1 MRRAILP
8 LAAVAGIWSLLLAA
22 WFLNPGLR
30 NSILAIAESY
40 PLAAPAIL
48 TAVQVVCAVLA
59 LPSSFVTLAFG
70 VLWGLPVGLLF
81 ATASTLIASMT
92 TFWLARRFRWGDS
105 PIALR
110 RGSMLRHIERY
121 GWKASAV
128 AHLNPLLPGS
138 TLSYV
143 FGTSKIGVV
152 PFLVGAL
159 LGTLPLQ
166 LVLIAFGTLVRHG
179 S

>member
-1 MRRAILP
+1 M
-8 LAAVAGIWSLLLAA
+8 AVIGAWLLLLAA

-30 NSILAIAESY
+30 DGVLAVAETH

-48 TAVQVVCAVLA
+48 TLAQVACAVLA
-59 LPSSFVTLAFG
+59 LPSSFITVAFG
-70 VLWGLPVGLLF
+70 VFWGIPLGLLL
-81 ATASTLIASMT
+81 ATASTLLASIT
-92 TFWLARRFRWGDS
+92 TFWLARWLRWGDS
-105 PIALR
+105 RLAAE
-110 RGSMLRHIERY
+110 RGWLLQRIEVY
-121 GWKASAV
+121 GWRASAI

-143 FGTSKIGVV
+143 FGTSRIGVV
-152 PFLVGAL
+152 PFLAGAV

-166 LVLIAFGTLVRHG
+166 FAFIALGALVRTG

>member
-1 MRRAILP
+1 VNRAILP
-8 LAAVAGIWSLLLAA
+8 ALAVVVIWSLLLAV
-22 WFLNPGLR
+22 WLLNPGLR

-48 TAVQVVCAVLA
+48 TAAQVVCAVLA
-59 LPSSFVTLAFG
+59 LPSSFITLAFG
-70 VLWGLPVGLLF
+70 VLWGLPAGLFF
-81 ATASTLIASMT
+81 ATASTLISSMT

-105 PIALR
+105 PIALE
-110 RGSMLRHIERY
+110 RGSMLRQIETY

-143 FGTSKIGVV
+143 FGTSKIRVA

-166 LVLIAFGTLVRHG
+166 LVLIAFGTLVRIG